1 MFSKYSGT
9 LTRSA
14 VFTTLFVSAFLMIG
28 QAAFAQKQDAVV
40 AQIGDRKITLKEFND
55 KLNEVKRSAI
65 NPPTKEQFLEDLIR
79 YEVGVME
86 AEKRQLQKDPIVQDR
101 FKQELYKALLEKD
114 LGQKVQG
121 IQVAD
126 AEMKEWYKKNPE
138 LRLSH
143 ILIEL
148 RFGASAEQKNE
159 ARNRANEILQEVKG
173 SKRPFEELVR
183 IYSDD
188 PITKALG
195 GDMGWITKVN
205 VVPTVYSEALKM
217 REGEVRGLI
226 ETPFGLHIIKLTG
239 RRTFENADKRQ
250 IRLAVFEEKKVKQY
264 NEYFDKL
271 KKSYTI
277 KSNPSAVQ

>member
-1 MFSKYSGT
+1 MLSKSVCSFCFGLFFCVFS
-9 LTRSA
+9 
-14 VFTTLFVSAFLMIG
+14 
-28 QAAFAQKQDAVV
+28 FAQKQDTVV
-40 AQIGDRKITLKEFND
+40 AQVGDRKITLKEFND

-79 YEVGVME
+79 YEVGVLE

-114 LGQKVQG
+114 LGQKVQS
-121 IQVAD
+121 IQVTD
-126 AEMKEWYKKNPE
+126 PEMKEWYKKNPE

-148 RFGASAEQKNE
+148 RFGASTEQKNE
-159 ARNRANEILQEVKG
+159 ARKRANEILQEVKS

-205 VVPTVYSEALKM
+205 VVPTVYSEAQKM
-217 REGEVRGLI
+217 RDGEIRGLI
-226 ETPFGLHIIKLTG
+226 ETPFGLHVIKLTG

-271 KKSYTI
+271 KKAYTI
-277 KSNPSAVQ
+277 KFNPSAVQ

>member
-1 MFSKYSGT
+1 MFSKSIRFLCLLT
-9 LTRSA
+9 LAGS
-14 VFTTLFVSAFLMIG
+14 V
-28 QAAFAQKQDAVV
+28 AFAQKQETIV
-40 AQIGDRKITLKEFND
+40 AQVGDRKITLKEFNE
-55 KLNEVKRSAI
+55 KLAEVKRSAI

-79 YEVGVME
+79 YEVGVLE

-101 FKQELYKALLEKD
+101 FKQELYKALLEKE
-114 LGQKVQG
+114 LGQKVQN
-121 IQVAD
+121 IQVND

-148 RFGASAEQKNE
+148 KFGASAEQKAE
-159 ARNRANEILQEVKG
+159 ARKRANEIFQEVKN

-205 VVPTVYSEALKM
+205 VVPTVYNEAQKM
-217 REGEVRGLI
+217 RDSEIRGLI

-250 IRLAVFEEKKVKQY
+250 VRLAVFEEKKVKQY
-264 NEYFDKL
+264 NDFFDKL
-271 KKSYTI
+271 KKSYSI
-277 KSNPSAVQ
+277 KSNPAVIQ